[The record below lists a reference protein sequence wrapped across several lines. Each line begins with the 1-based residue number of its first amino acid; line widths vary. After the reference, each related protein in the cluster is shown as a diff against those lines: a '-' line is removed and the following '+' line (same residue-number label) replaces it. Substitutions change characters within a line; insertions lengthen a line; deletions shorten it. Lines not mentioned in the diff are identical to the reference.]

1 MAEFENNKKGG
12 CGKIASTPKRIPI
25 DNASSVPVV
34 LFEME
39 HEYEI
44 EYKGRIVRCKTADA
58 AARLLAVLEQEDM
71 SKDTMPWTP
80 NDFTEFTERIQRRQR
95 KLLAKL
101 LEYGSTTWLSAEKLC
116 DLISDRGNQALAGVL
131 SGVTKVALSLDI
143 DPKRVYLQTTRFK
156 EGKPYRLYRVASGFL
171 RAAAEHEW
179 PSKIDLEALDE

>member
-1 MAEFENNKKGG
+1 MAEVENNKKGG
-12 CGKIASTPKRIPI
+12 CGKNVSVPEQIPI
-25 DNASSVPVV
+25 DNTSSVPVV

-58 AARLLAVLEQEDM
+58 AARLLAVLEQEDV

-80 NDFTEFTERIQRRQR
+80 NDFTKFTERIQLRQR

-116 DLISDRGNQALAGVL
+116 DLMSVRGNQALAGVL

-156 EGKPYRLYRVASGFL
+156 EGKPYRLYRIASGFL

-179 PSKIDLEALDE
+179 PSKTDLET

>member
-1 MAEFENNKKGG
+1 MRTDEKLPLTN
-12 CGKIASTPKRIPI
+12 T
-25 DNASSVPVV
+25 SSVPIV
-34 LFEME
+34 LREME

-58 AARLLAVLEQEDM
+58 AARLLAVLEQEDV

-80 NDFTEFTERIQRRQR
+80 NDFTEFTERIQKRQR

-116 DLISDRGNQALAGVL
+116 ELMNIRGNQALAGVL

-143 DPKRVYLQTTRFK
+143 APERVYLQTTRFK

-179 PSKIDLEALDE
+179 PSKADLEAFDEWKGV

>member
-1 MAEFENNKKGG
+1 MK
-12 CGKIASTPKRIPI
+12 ASAKLSLT
-25 DNASSVPVV
+25 NTSSVPIV
-34 LFEME
+34 LGEME

-58 AARLLAVLEQEDM
+58 AARLLAVLEQEDV

-95 KLLAKL
+95 NLLASL

-116 DLISDRGNQALAGVL
+116 ELLSIRGNQALAGVL
-131 SGVTKVALSLDI
+131 SGITKVALSLDI
-143 DPKRVYLQTTRFK
+143 APERVYLQTTRFK

-179 PSKIDLEALDE
+179 PSESDLKANDE